1 MSGTQRARSGVPLAR
16 RSALPTIPG
25 VPAWGAVAIAAVAML
40 LGFLID
46 AVRGTELTSAFSV
59 FYFLGCLAAVLAV
72 RNRGLFT
79 AMVQPPLLLVVAVPL
94 AYQFFS
100 PGGAGLKDLAFN
112 VAIPLVNRFP
122 LMALTTATV
131 VVIGAARMYIR
142 RQAGA
147 VARQARKSG
156 SSRRPGASQS
166 RRDDAAQSRRDD
178 AAQSRRDDAAQSRRD
193 DVTATGTP
201 LAETDRP
208 DTRVAEQQARRAD
221 VPPGRPAH
229 APGSFPTGRYP
240 SRARYSGPP
249 EEETATFDR
258 PQQSGRSP
266 RPDVDM
272 RPARPQPQEPPR
284 REPPRHE
291 PPSRELPRYES
302 MQDRSA
308 PGSAPHRARP
318 NLGTPDGMGTG
329 RPQGRHRDPE
339 TPLHPIPQVRY
350 RDRGEQDPPSRYR

>member
-1 MSGTQRARSGVPLAR
+1 M
-16 RSALPTIPG
+16 
-25 VPAWGAVAIAAVAML
+25 PAWGAVAIAVAATF
-40 LGFLID
+40 LGFLVD

-79 AMVQPPLLLVVAVPL
+79 AMVQPPLLLVVSVPL
-94 AYQFFS
+94 AYQFFT

-112 VAIPLVNRFP
+112 VALPLVNRFP

-131 VVIGAARMYIR
+131 VVIGGARMYIR

-147 VARQARKSG
+147 VARQNRKSAPA
-156 SSRRPGASQS
+156 RRAA
-166 RRDDAAQSRRDD
+166 AAQSRRDE
-178 AAQSRRDDAAQSRRD
+178 AARSVRDDAATSVPVAD
-193 DVTATGTP
+193 
-201 LAETDRP
+201 TDP
-208 DTRVAEQQARRAD
+208 PETRVAEQQARRAD

-240 SRARYSGPP
+240 ARARYSGPP
-249 EEETATFDR
+249 DEETETFDR
-258 PQQSGRSP
+258 PQHLGRSP

-272 RPARPQPQEPPR
+272 RSARPQPSEPPR

-291 PPSRELPRYES
+291 PPSREQPRYES

-308 PGSAPHRARP
+308 SGPAPHRARP
-318 NLGTPDGMGTG
+318 NLSTPDGTSTG
-329 RPQGRHRDPE
+329 RSQGRHRDPD

-350 RDRGEQDPPSRYR
+350 RDRDEQDPPFRYR